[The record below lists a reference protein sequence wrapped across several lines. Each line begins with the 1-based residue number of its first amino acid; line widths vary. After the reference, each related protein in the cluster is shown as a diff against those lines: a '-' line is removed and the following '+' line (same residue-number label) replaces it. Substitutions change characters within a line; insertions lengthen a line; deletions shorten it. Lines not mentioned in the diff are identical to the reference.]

1 MHIGRA
7 ATIGLS
13 ALILAAFAVFGGA
26 MAVGWANAQDRAAS
40 DPGAV
45 PTSTGEVAAGFTED
59 GRTYGPLLTS
69 ADGNEKVPD
78 LVSVEGDHGK
88 LGYADSPGVLGENE
102 PAPSSPEEALRL
114 QSERAKNP
122 VVIPVFAK
130 DGITKIDTF
139 TIGRGKTRAGGK
151 DE

>member
-1 MHIGRA
+1 MNIKSKVA
-7 ATIGLS
+7 AS
-13 ALILAAFAVFGGA
+13 AVAFTVFSGA
-26 MAVGWANAQDRAAS
+26 MAVGWAYAQDSAAS
-40 DPGAV
+40 DPDAV
-45 PTSTGEVAAGFTED
+45 PTSTGEVAAGLTKD

-69 ADGNEKVPD
+69 ADGKNEKAPD

-88 LGYADSPGVLGENE
+88 LGYADSDTVLGENE

-122 VVIPVFAK
+122 VVIPVFAE

-139 TIGRGKTRAGGK
+139 TIGRGNTKVEGK